1 MRRRSAAA
9 VIVLLLFLTGCV
21 HAGSPVQTV
30 SSESSQGKY
39 KAMTGNVVVFGTSI
53 WAIEPGPE
61 GVKANFE
68 KLTSFNVTDNSFL
81 GGMAT
86 RLEGDYLEEVSLV
99 SILFYN
105 NDKYSRRMHQDI
117 LEADYVILAF
127 GGNDQAKGVPASG
140 TGNSF
145 ENALQ
150 ISVSKI
156 KEMNPKARIILIA
169 PLNGWIPQDGEYIA
183 FADIDN
189 GGGKLADYIA
199 AVERV
204 AGREKLLCVK
214 MSEAIVFSKDDPKR
228 YFKDG
233 SHLTAEGSRLYAE
246 YLTEQI
252 YGFYYSEQESI
263 KSSGAS

>member
-1 MRRRSAAA
+1 MRRRLTAA

-21 HAGSPVQTV
+21 RSGSPVQSL
-30 SSESSQGKY
+30 SSETVPSKY

-68 KLTSFNVTDNSFL
+68 NLTSVKVTDNSLL

-86 RLEGDYLEEVSLV
+86 RLEGDYLEDVSLV
-99 SILFYN
+99 SILLYSD
-105 NDKYSRRMHQDI
+105 DKYSKRMRQDVVK
-117 LEADYVILAF
+117 ADYVILAF

-150 ISVSKI
+150 ISVTAI
-156 KEMNPKARIILIA
+156 KEMNPKARIILIS
-169 PLNGWIPQDGEYIA
+169 PLNGWLPVDGEYIP

-204 AGREKLLCVK
+204 ADREKLLCVK
-214 MSEAIVFSKDDPKR
+214 MSEAIVFSKDDPTK

-233 SHLTAEGSRLYAE
+233 SHLTAEGSRIYAE
-246 YLTEQI
+246 YLTKQI
-252 YGFYYSEQESI
+252 YEYYYL
-263 KSSGAS
+263 KK

>member
-1 MRRRSAAA
+1 MRRRLTAA

-21 HAGSPVQTV
+21 RSGSPVQSL
-30 SSESSQGKY
+30 SSETIPSKY

-68 KLTSFNVTDNSFL
+68 NLTSFKVTDNSLL

-86 RLEGDYLEEVSLV
+86 RLEGDYLEDVSLV
-99 SILFYN
+99 SILLYSD
-105 NDKYSRRMHQDI
+105 DKYSKRMRQDVVK
-117 LEADYVILAF
+117 ADYVILAF

-150 ISVSKI
+150 LSVSTI
-156 KEMNPKARIILIA
+156 KEMNPKARIILIS
-169 PLNGWIPQDGEYIA
+169 PLNGWLPVDGEYIP

-204 AGREKLLCVK
+204 ADREKLLCVK
-214 MSEAIVFSKDDPKR
+214 MSEAIVFSKDDPMR

-233 SHLTAEGSRLYAE
+233 SHLTPEGSRLYAE
-246 YLTEQI
+246 YLTKQI
-252 YGFYYSEQESI
+252 YEYYYS
-263 KSSGAS
+263 KK

>member
-1 MRRRSAAA
+1 MRRRLTAA

-21 HAGSPVQTV
+21 RSGSPVQSL
-30 SSESSQGKY
+30 SSETIPSKY

-68 KLTSFNVTDNSFL
+68 NLTSFKVTDNSLL

-86 RLEGDYLEEVSLV
+86 RLEGDYLEDVSLV
-99 SILFYN
+99 SILLYSD
-105 NDKYSRRMHQDI
+105 DKYSKRMRQDVVK
-117 LEADYVILAF
+117 ADYVILAF

-150 ISVSKI
+150 LSVSTI
-156 KEMNPKARIILIA
+156 KEMNPKARIILIS
-169 PLNGWIPQDGEYIA
+169 PLNGWLPVDGEYIP

-204 AGREKLLCVK
+204 ADREKLLCVK
-214 MSEAIVFSKDDPKR
+214 MSEAIVFSKDDPTK

-233 SHLTAEGSRLYAE
+233 SHLTAEGSRIYAE
-246 YLTEQI
+246 YLTKQI
-252 YGFYYSEQESI
+252 YEYYYS
-263 KSSGAS
+263 KK

>member
-1 MRRRSAAA
+1 MRHRLIAA
-9 VIVLLLFLTGCV
+9 VMVLMLILSGCA
-21 HAGSPVQTV
+21 HAGSTVQTS
-30 SSESSQGKY
+30 SSETFPSKY

-61 GVKANFE
+61 GVEANFE
-68 KLTSFNVTDNSFL
+68 AMTSFNVTDNSRL

-86 RLEGDYLEEVSLV
+86 RIEGDYFEEVSLV
-99 SILFYN
+99 SILLYN
-105 NDKYSRRMHQDI
+105 DDKYSKRMRQDV
-117 LEADYVILAF
+117 LEADYVIVAF

-150 ISVSKI
+150 LSVSTI
-156 KEMNPKARIILIA
+156 KEMNPKARIILIS
-169 PLNGWIPQDGEYIA
+169 PLNGWLPVDGEYIT

-204 AGREKLLCVK
+204 ADREKLLCVK
-214 MSEAIVFSKDDPKR
+214 MSEAIVFSKDDPMR

-233 SHLTAEGSRLYAE
+233 SHLTPEGSRLYAE
-246 YLTEQI
+246 YLTKQI
-252 YGFYYSEQESI
+252 YEYYYSNSQA
-263 KSSGAS
+263 KA